1 MSQSHFT
8 ISFPLKSAADA
19 RALPDELSPLM
30 PALFQAEDAIG
41 TIHYSRFTVLSDKT
55 FLFLGDFDG
64 EFSQVMTDLAK
75 HAGPVF
81 DAIFQ
86 HVVNPPP
93 SPVAEHV
100 SAFVEWTAN
109 QLLDPVNVFSA
120 YPDVTVKDIK
130 AMAAAADVTAAGVL
144 NPFLVILNAKSRL
157 AFMEMKLLL
166 RARTRGTQKD
176 LEKVGTP
183 HFAQFVPLED
193 NQIGFFTVYDGSFDT
208 YIADF
213 TKNIGGTFDLV
224 FKFITSPP
232 PSPCRKHTQEFID
245 YAAGANRAPIGF
257 YQAYPG
263 LSVQDIHALIA
274 DSQAA
279 PAN

>member
-19 RALPDELSPLM
+19 KALPEELSPLM
-30 PALFQAEDAIG
+30 PAFFKAEDTIG

-64 EFSQVMTDLAK
+64 EFSQLMTDLAQ

-86 HVVNPPP
+86 HVVNPPA

-100 SAFVEWTAN
+100 SAFVDWTAN
-109 QLLDPVNVFSA
+109 QLLDPVNIFSA

-130 AMAAAADVTAAGVL
+130 AMAAAADVTAAEVL

-193 NQIGFFTVYDGSFDT
+193 NQVGFFTVYDGSFDK

-213 TKNIGGTFDLV
+213 TKNIGHVFDLI
-224 FKFITSPP
+224 FKFTKGPP
-232 PSPCRKHTQEFID
+232 PSPCQKHLQEFID
-245 YAAGANRAPIGF
+245 FAAAASRTPIGF

-263 LSVQDIHALIA
+263 LTVQDIRALIA
-274 DSQAA
+274 DSKAH
-279 PAN
+279 